1 MMLRNSWYEQTAG
14 KLCKCSKSKK
24 ILKNIW
30 LQLKLVKLRRH
41 INKGKIVIHIRLQ
54 KNCWTKLDRVI
65 GSGPFSVIIP
75 KLFYIVNS
83 L

>member
-41 INKGKIVIHIRLQ
+41 INKGKIVTHIRLQ
-54 KNCWTKLDRVI
+54 KKMLNEI
-65 GSGPFSVIIP
+65 GSRQRERSV
-75 KLFYIVNS
+75 
-83 L
+83 

>member
-14 KLCKCSKSKK
+14 KLCKCFKSKK

-30 LQLKLVKLRRH
+30 LQLMLVKLRRH

-54 KNCWTKLDRVI
+54 KKCWTKLDCVN